1 MAKRVVVVGENR
13 NKSRELESTP
23 EQALEREEVC
33 VGSVISC
40 VLLLIARWLPAGKD
54 KYLLIQQ

>member
-1 MAKRVVVVGENR
+1 MAKRVCVWGGGGDR

-33 VGSVISC
+33 PTTHS
-40 VLLLIARWLPAGKD
+40 
-54 KYLLIQQ
+54 